1 MDRVAIITG
10 ASRGIGAATALLA
23 ASRGYAVCVNYRKN
37 EAAAREVV
45 DAIVRGRRARHRGGG
60 RRVAA
65 RRDVVRLFETRRLGA
80 RAR

>member
-23 ASRGYAVCVNYRKN
+23 ASRGYAVCVNYLKN

-45 DAIVRGRRARHRGGG
+45 DAIAARGRARHRDAGPTS
-60 RRVAA
+60 RRRPTSCSSSRPWTGSSA
-65 RRDVVRLFETRRLGA
+65 R
-80 RAR
+80 